1 MVSSVHTRPSTHAH
15 SAGDLLVYQPE
26 AAIVAAGDLAFTDGR
41 PYAGDARVGA
51 WIGQL
56 DLLRTMTPS
65 VVVPLRGAPLDPHRL
80 RSARNALGWV
90 REQVDEAFRE
100 RLSPE
105 EIPAVI
111 LESED
116 LGRHF
121 PPPGD
126 SPFLTGLID
135 RVIEEAR
142 ERRRREG
149 LE

>member
-1 MVSSVHTRPSTHAH
+1 V
-15 SAGDLLVYQPE
+15 G
-26 AAIVAAGDLAFTDGR
+26 AGDLAFTDGR

-65 VVVPLRGAPLDPHRL
+65 VVVPLRGAPLDPDRL
-80 RSARNALGWV
+80 RSARNALDWV
-90 REQVDEAFRE
+90 RERVDEAFRD

-105 EIPAVI
+105 EIPRAV

-116 LGRHF
+116 LRRHF
-121 PPPGD
+121 PPPDD
-126 SPFLTGLID
+126 SPFLAGLIE